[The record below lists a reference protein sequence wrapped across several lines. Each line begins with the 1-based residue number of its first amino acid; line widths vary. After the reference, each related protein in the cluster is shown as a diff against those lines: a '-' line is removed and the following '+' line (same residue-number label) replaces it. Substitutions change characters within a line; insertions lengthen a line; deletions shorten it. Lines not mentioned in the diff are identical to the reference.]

1 MNRPSHKTEGI
12 NRTKTVRFYPFVFT
26 GEVPCKEVRTPLN
39 SITFNEERDE
49 ETSFG
54 YCNDYQPHAV
64 KRMFDYKNGMLY
76 DMRWDKAGNLGQVS
90 MGRPGEMFER
100 GRFLFWTED
109 NRMHAAVDE
118 KYFSYYVYDHSGE
131 RRLKLTGIN
140 KQQDVNAD
148 LMATYTVLNEPTL
161 YPSAYMVL
169 TNKGYTKHYY
179 AGTERVAAR
188 LGGGGLNA
196 LHHVIENDGELQTK
210 ADSLFD
216 QCLEQVNSRVLNE
229 NHLECIMRN
238 RFARAEFGHP
248 IEGIPCQMKAEVKC
262 DHGLFK
268 EMVDSMLDDRNH
280 GVYFYHSDHLGSA
293 SWITDSIGI
302 PIQHLQYLPYGE
314 PYIDQRA
321 AGTTYRERF
330 RFTGK
335 ERDKETGYGY
345 FGARYMDYALIT
357 SFISVDR
364 YASKYPSFSPYAYCA
379 WNPIKITDPT
389 GDTICINGQHYTPRM
404 SSDGLDEFS
413 KKAVD
418 ALNTMYGTD
427 EGRSLIDKLGGSDN
441 IFTIEEAATSEFKPL
456 DRRKASL
463 AQLKTDPDAQNEYLG
478 LLNIGFDFNGG
489 SGGTILWN
497 SAGSILPTEE
507 GGRICAT
514 IDLAHEMFHALD
526 ANQGLLDHRDEKG
539 IPRKEWQ
546 AVYHENILRGQMG
559 LPLRTHYRKKMT
571 PNGKFVGGSGEMM
584 ISEGKPIKPSWY

>member
-1 MNRPSHKTEGI
+1 MNRPAHDTIGA
-12 NRTKTVRFYPFVFT
+12 NRTQTMRFYPFV
-26 GEVPCKEVRTPLN
+26 
-39 SITFNEERDE
+39 S
-49 ETSFG
+49 
-54 YCNDYQPHAV
+54 
-64 KRMFDYKNGMLY
+64 
-76 DMRWDKAGNLGQVS
+76 
-90 MGRPGEMFER
+90 
-100 GRFLFWTED
+100 
-109 NRMHAAVDE
+109 
-118 KYFSYYVYDHSGE
+118 
-131 RRLKLTGIN
+131 
-140 KQQDVNAD
+140 
-148 LMATYTVLNEPTL
+148 
-161 YPSAYMVL
+161 
-169 TNKGYTKHYY
+169 
-179 AGTERVAAR
+179 
-188 LGGGGLNA
+188 
-196 LHHVIENDGELQTK
+196 
-210 ADSLFD
+210 
-216 QCLEQVNSRVLNE
+216 
-229 NHLECIMRN
+229 
-238 RFARAEFGHP
+238 
-248 IEGIPCQMKAEVKC
+248 
-262 DHGLFK
+262 
-268 EMVDSMLDDRNH
+268 
-280 GVYFYHSDHLGSA
+280 
-293 SWITDSIGI
+293 
-302 PIQHLQYLPYGE
+302 
-314 PYIDQRA
+314 
-321 AGTTYRERF
+321 
-330 RFTGK
+330 TGK

-364 YASKYPSFSPYAYCA
+364 Y
-379 WNPIKITDPT
+379 PT

-546 AVYHENILRGQMG
+546 AMYHENILRGQMG